1 MSDTIETIETNHSK
15 AGRYAFFAKRDAAFK
30 HAMNASRWDDKTKLK
45 ADRVMQVLELLYS
58 YQEVKLTNCKRHIR
72 VKVFNP
78 HPRDKASKAKLRE
91 YETYWAESG
100 IVRVKTPQGIIY
112 RVK

>member
-1 MSDTIETIETNHSK
+1 MSTIETIETNHKK

-30 HAMNASRWDDKTKLK
+30 SAMNASLWSDKQKLK
-45 ADRVMQVLELLYS
+45 ADQIMTVLEILYS
-58 YQEVKLTNCKRHIR
+58 YQDVKLTNCKRHIR

-78 HPRDKASKAKLRE
+78 HPRDKASKIKLRE
-91 YETYWAESG
+91 HEAIWAEEG
-100 IVRVKTPQGIIY
+100 IVRVKTPQGLIY